1 MYRRYNNSLQCK
13 KYFYRKYISF
23 LKNFHTEK
31 KTFAEVSKV
40 QRVRFVRPLKLLS
53 DLYLAE
59 FLDTSAK
66 SFFPCEHKKLYYLN
80 AQKVFVQS
88 RNLTSSIRNI
98 FIVSFIMY

>member
-1 MYRRYNNSLQCK
+1 VQKIFLQEIYIFFK
-13 KYFYRKYISF
+13 KFS
-23 LKNFHTEK
+23 HGEK
-31 KTFAEVSKV
+31 DFAEVSKV

>member
-1 MYRRYNNSLQCK
+1 VQKIFLQEIYIFFK
-13 KYFYRKYISF
+13 KFS
-23 LKNFHTEK
+23 HGEK
-31 KTFAEVSKV
+31 DFAEVSKV
-40 QRVRFVRPLKLLS
+40 QRVRFVRPSKLLS